1 MTPFLQTLQSIAG
14 NDVREHEP
22 LSLHTHFKTGGPA
35 RYMATAETADEMV
48 ALVKVAVDSDINW
61 IILGGGTNVL
71 VNDAGFDGLVIKA
84 ANRNVEINAETGQV
98 TAEGGALSSS
108 VARKTAEAGLTGF
121 EWAISL
127 PGTIGGA
134 VRGNAGCFGGET
146 KDHLVEIE
154 VLDAEEGRVK
164 RVSKKALQMG
174 YRESKVKR
182 RPWVVLRAFFQFD
195 HDTTE
200 RTKMRLEEV
209 LKCRLAT
216 QPKNAKC
223 AGCAFKNFEFET
235 SEDIAKLTAALG
247 DAIPPHFLE
256 QKRIPAGWLV
266 ERLDLKGTCIGGA
279 CVSAVHGNFITSDGT
294 ATGDQIAE
302 LLALLKT
309 RVRNAYGIQLQE
321 EVQFIG
327 FASS

>member
-1 MTPFLQTLQSIAG
+1 M
-14 NDVREHEP
+14 RENEP

-35 RYMATAETADEMV
+35 RYMATAETTDEVV
-48 ALVKVAVDSDINW
+48 ALVRAAVEANIAW
-61 IILGGGTNVL
+61 VILGGGTNVL
-71 VNDAGFDGLVIKA
+71 ANDAGFDGLVIKA
-84 ANRNVEINAETGQV
+84 AHRNVEVDAATGQV
-98 TAEGGALSSS
+98 IAEAGALSSS

-154 VLDAEEGRVK
+154 VFDSEEGKIK
-164 RVSKKALQMG
+164 RVSKKALQFD
-174 YRESKVKR
+174 YRESKIKR

-195 HDTTE
+195 HDTAA

-223 AGCAFKNFEFET
+223 AGCAFKNFEFQ
-235 SEDIAKLTAALG
+235 SPDDIAELVTALG

-256 QKRIPAGWLV
+256 QKRIPAGWLI

-279 CVSAVHGNFITSDGT
+279 CVSPQHGNFVTSDGT
-294 ATGDQIAE
+294 ATSDQIAE

-321 EVQFIG
+321 EVQYIG
-327 FASS
+327 F